1 MQSPVIHFIF
11 PFFLDMML
19 GFTKIFHGTTQM
31 VFNAHLSYRDFALIA
46 CNLIRLQKVSYSLNL
61 YEDTAI

>member
-1 MQSPVIHFIF
+1 M
-11 PFFLDMML
+11 
-19 GFTKIFHGTTQM
+19 FHGSTQL
-31 VFNAHLSYRDFALIA
+31 VFNAHLSYGDFALIA